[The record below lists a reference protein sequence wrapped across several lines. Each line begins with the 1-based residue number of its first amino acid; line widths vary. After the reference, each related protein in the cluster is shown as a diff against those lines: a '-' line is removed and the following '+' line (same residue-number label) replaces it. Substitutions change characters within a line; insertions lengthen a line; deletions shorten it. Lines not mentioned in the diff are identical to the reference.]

1 MPRRWALGGDDH
13 ALGGGDH
20 STWLLRVRAMTSR
33 KCYVELEDREGEGV
47 NERSFQ
53 GVSRKT

>member
-1 MPRRWALGGDDH
+1 MRRRWALGGDDH

-33 KCYVELEDREGEGV
+33 KCYVELEDREV
-47 NERSFQ
+47 PER
-53 GVSRKT
+53 